1 MAPGIP
7 QRLLEILLKLTL
19 IHRRGPFLISI
30 FQIRFYQ
37 LVIATCVYCPI
48 VIRVSMFVR

>member
-19 IHRRGPFLISI
+19 IQYDGIYSRDTTFDPS
-30 FQIRFYQ
+30 
-37 LVIATCVYCPI
+37 
-48 VIRVSMFVR
+48 

>member
-19 IHRRGPFLISI
+19 IQQDAVGAFTWAPL
-30 FQIRFYQ
+30 Y
-37 LVIATCVYCPI
+37 
-48 VIRVSMFVR
+48 